1 MIMASI
7 LDGIDLKSLIAFVPP
22 QYQGIAAIG
31 LPILMQILNN
41 SGVSLTSGSPSAPT
55 PAPESG
61 DQVAV
66 LKRIATAFEGM
77 QAGLEK
83 IAAALEKAKE

>member
-1 MIMASI
+1 MPSI

-41 SGVSLTSGSPSAPT
+41 SGVSLSSGSPSTSTSAP
-55 PAPESG
+55 ASE
-61 DQVAV
+61 DQTAV
-66 LKRIATAFEGM
+66 LRRIATAFEGI

-83 IAAALEKAKE
+83 IAAALEKAKG